1 MGTNNYHLYQKERS
15 QNYNYIDRVVKSYL
29 EQGGGLFHIYP
40 MKAIVDNNGKE
51 HEIGSSGFY
60 VTDAVFNENSKRK
73 YSRETF
79 DLWGV
84 TMMNTPTFSFN
95 FDGLS
100 LLDGDQKEISFHYN
114 SMVAQLGRKIL
125 VGDVIE
131 WSWLRDL
138 DILGYDEAANKF
150 YQVTSSERDEKG
162 WAANYKY
169 HLWKV
174 KCKPITNS
182 PEFEDLF
189 NHDKENDFY
198 EDVNSPNGGGGLDPN
213 NTAEEN
219 ELNINDQVL
228 EEAELN
234 GPSFRLHDE
243 HHIYLDENNCLYDT
257 HGRFI
262 PQGIDGIPNINNC
275 VDIPF
280 GKFFPDSS
288 TVKDGDYFLRV
299 DINPP
304 RLFKRFTNETT
315 KEGGWRMVEYDNRT
329 AWRGVPNIL
338 LSHINNDSKIKFEN
352 GEIQNSRQ
360 NIKDL
365 VKARVK
371 KEHNKPR
378 PWNEIIKNTCPDM
391 DVPTGI

>member
-73 YSRETF
+73 YSKETF

-262 PQGIDGIPNINNC
+262 PQGIDGIPNIDNC

-315 KEGGWRMVEYDNRT
+315 KEGGWRMVEYDNREKWT
-329 AWRGVPNIL
+329 GVPVIL
-338 LSHINNDSKIKFEN
+338 RNVINNDTTVKFED
-352 GEIQNSRQ
+352 GEIQPARQ

-378 PWNEIIKNTCPDM
+378 PWKDITIIEPDKT
-391 DVPTGI
+391 PTGI

>member
-15 QNYNYIDRVVKSYL
+15 QNYNYIDRVVKNYL

-40 MKAIVDNNGKE
+40 MKSIIDNNGGE
-51 HEIGSSGFY
+51 HEIGTSGFY

-162 WAANYKY
+162 WAVSKY
-169 HLWKV
+169 R
-174 KCKPITNS
+174 I
-182 PEFEDLF
+182 
-189 NHDKENDFY
+189 
-198 EDVNSPNGGGGLDPN
+198 
-213 NTAEEN
+213 
-219 ELNINDQVL
+219 
-228 EEAELN
+228 
-234 GPSFRLHDE
+234 
-243 HHIYLDENNCLYDT
+243 
-257 HGRFI
+257 
-262 PQGIDGIPNINNC
+262 
-275 VDIPF
+275 
-280 GKFFPDSS
+280 SS
-288 TVKDGDYFLRV
+288 D
-299 DINPP
+299 
-304 RLFKRFTNETT
+304 
-315 KEGGWRMVEYDNRT
+315 DN
-329 AWRGVPNIL
+329 
-338 LSHINNDSKIKFEN
+338 
-352 GEIQNSRQ
+352 
-360 NIKDL
+360 
-365 VKARVK
+365 
-371 KEHNKPR
+371 
-378 PWNEIIKNTCPDM
+378 
-391 DVPTGI
+391 